1 MIVQITFNLEVPG
14 ERLDDVN
21 KIINHRISKM
31 PTFLGFTLPGGLQD
45 FRPLSPETEE
55 EVEIINRITIT
66 GNY

>member
-45 FRPLSPETEE
+45 FG
-55 EVEIINRITIT
+55 T
-66 GNY
+66 GNPDSIETQFQCPSF